1 MSMCPPTPPRA
12 TTPWSDTGLP
22 ETSPHKASGSSTKA
36 TQLSLPAAPIFGS
49 KGPSRVLTLRHPPP
63 CQPRWRLRRPG
74 SRLQQPHLQPSH
86 PNRLLPPMWLPSRLP
101 PNRRQRPPPP
111 NPRAV
116 QSATQSCPG
125 AALPP
130 APRQGGMPAERLF
143 EPARTETISAAG
155 RWWPRALAQL
165 LVCGS
170 FSSLPAFAQGLSLG
184 GVSEDRPIEISA
196 DSGIE
201 WQQDAQ
207 VYIAHGNAMAKRG
220 ATEVHADTLTAHYRR
235 SKGAGGETEIYR
247 LNADGHV
254 TIKGERQTVVGDQ
267 AVYDVDQ
274 QIGVVTGKALRMT
287 TATDV
292 VTARDSLEW
301 YDQKQIAVARGD
313 AVAVREAKRIRAD
326 VLTAHL
332 TKDKPKP
339 GESGSDAKPARAAPV
354 TANAK
359 AGSAAGLPAAG
370 DESSRISRVD
380 AQGNVL
386 VSTATDIG
394 RGDYGVYNAD
404 TGIVTL
410 LGNVTV
416 TRGPNAIRGQYA
428 VVDLNNNISRMMT
441 VPATPGTAAPR
452 VEGLFVRQDNGST
465 SSVPLANT
473 ASGSAPGSVQ
483 KP

>member
-1 MSMCPPTPPRA
+1 MRA
-12 TTPWSDTGLP
+12 D
-22 ETSPHKASGSSTKA
+22 
-36 TQLSLPAAPIFGS
+36 
-49 KGPSRVLTLRHPPP
+49 
-63 CQPRWRLRRPG
+63 
-74 SRLQQPHLQPSH
+74 
-86 PNRLLPPMWLPSRLP
+86 
-101 PNRRQRPPPP
+101 
-111 NPRAV
+111 
-116 QSATQSCPG
+116 
-125 AALPP
+125 
-130 APRQGGMPAERLF
+130 RLF
-143 EPARTETISAAG
+143 ERVVWGETVSAG
-155 RWWPRALAQL
+155 RWWLPARVPL
-165 LVCGS
+165 LICGL

-184 GVSEDRPIEISA
+184 GVSEDRPIEVSA

-207 VYIAHGNAMAKRG
+207 VYIARGNAMAKRG
-220 ATEVHADTLTAHYRR
+220 TTEVHADTLTAHYRP
-235 SKGAGGETEIYR
+235 SKGTGGENEIYR
-247 LNADGHV
+247 LDADGHV
-254 TIKGERQTVVGDQ
+254 TIKGEKQTVVGDQ

-274 QIGVVTGKALRMT
+274 QIGIATGKALKMT

-326 VLTAHL
+326 VLTAHM

-339 GESGSDAKPARAAPV
+339 GESKPEAKPVKAAPV
-354 TANAK
+354 VANAK
-359 AGSAAGLPAAG
+359 AGAGAGPLAAG
-370 DESSRISRVD
+370 DEDSRISRVD

-428 VVDLNNNISRMMT
+428 VVDLNNNVSRMMT
-441 VPATPGTAAPR
+441 VPATPGTPAPR
-452 VEGLFVRQDNGST
+452 VEGLFVRQDQAASSSGLGTNTT
-465 SSVPLANT
+465 SGAAP
-473 ASGSAPGSVQ
+473 SGAQ